1 MHSGMACVAYSF
13 SILHADELFGTV
25 RTHGGGAGGDDVTEI
40 RVELK
45 GMVQGGMS
53 DDYKET

>member
-1 MHSGMACVAYSF
+1 MACVAYSF